1 MSNDSKVTLV
11 LIVGGMIF
19 ILASIGAVAYLYHE
33 HANSFIIPH
42 EGLGLDNFGM
52 FLVGA
57 GLPAAVGVIV
67 GVVLLA
73 IGFKQ
78 HNCGP
83 RENRPA

>member
-1 MSNDSKVTLV
+1 MPNDSKVTLV

-19 ILASIGAVAYLYHE
+19 ILASIGAVAYLYHQ

-42 EGLGLDNFGM
+42 DGPGLDNFGM
-52 FLVGA
+52 FLVA
-57 GLPAAVGVIV
+57 VGLPAAAGVFV

-73 IGFKQ
+73 IGIKQ

-83 RENRPA
+83 R